1 MVSEHANGTGH
12 KPLWNAVKF
21 IDRDNHWCTRKAEE
35 AVHIRLNPNNINRD
49 NGAEIPETSK
59 SILRFKTDAVFHID
73 FFK

>member
-21 IDRDNHWCTRKAEE
+21 IDRDNHWCTAEE
-35 AVHIRLNPNNINRD
+35 AVHIRLKPNNINRD

-59 SILRFKTDAVFHID
+59 AILRFKTDVVFHSD